1 MRSSIECA
9 ADPRASRHAVAA
21 GSDADPSAPSRVE
34 LLEAEHSRVMAET
47 AGLRAQIARLK
58 KLLWREAMRHRRAH
72 RYGNAKDI
80 ETSLQIMEAE

>member
-1 MRSSIECA
+1 M
-9 ADPRASRHAVAA
+9 PRVA
-21 GSDADPSAPSRVE
+21 GTRLPQGESPLPSAPSRVA
-34 LLEAEHSRVMAET
+34 LLEAEHARVMAET

-80 ETSLQIMEAE
+80 EASLQTMETE